1 MIDGGTRVFALL
13 GDPVAHSL
21 SPAMQNAAFRAL
33 GLRAVYVALRCIPPD
48 VAPLMLALAR
58 AGGGG
63 NVTIPH
69 KEAAA
74 LAVSRT
80 VDDAGEVGACN
91 VFWSEDGE
99 DGAVVGGNTDVE
111 GVLRA
116 LEPLDPPTGGWLI
129 VGTGGGARAVAVAA
143 ARRRAEVAVC
153 SRSSE
158 RAGGFERWL
167 ADRGIPRVQAAEC
180 RVVINATPLGLR
192 ADDPLPL
199 EPRSAPASAVA
210 LDMVYRTGE
219 TQWVRVM
226 RASGRRAADGRG
238 MLVAQGAGALQ
249 RWFPGISPPTEIMR
263 AAVDAALR

>member
-33 GLRAVYVALRCIPPD
+33 GLRAVYVALRCAPPD
-48 VAPLMLALAR
+48 VAPLIHALAR

-74 LAVSRT
+74 LAVDRRA
-80 VDDAGEVGACN
+80 DDAAEVGASN
-91 VFWSEDGE
+91 VFWSDG
-99 DGAVVGGNTDVE
+99 GAIVGGNTDVE
-111 GVLRA
+111 GLLRA
-116 LEPLDPPTGGWLI
+116 LEPLQPPPGPWLI
-129 VGTGGGARAVAVAA
+129 VGTGGGARAAAVAA
-143 ARRRAEVAVC
+143 ARCGAAIGIS
-153 SRSSE
+153 SRSAE
-158 RAGGFERWL
+158 RAGAFESWCGE
-167 ADRGIPRVQAAEC
+167 RGGTCVPAAEC

-199 EPRSAPASAVA
+199 DPAGAPAAEVA
-210 LDMVYRTGE
+210 FDMVYRTGE
-219 TQWVRVM
+219 TPWVRAM
-226 RASGRRAADGRG
+226 RAGGRRAADGRG

-249 RWFPGISPPTEIMR
+249 RWYPGISPPTEIMR
-263 AAVDAALR
+263 AVVDAALR

>member
-1 MIDGGTRVFALL
+1 VIDGSTRVFALL

-33 GLRAVYVALRCIPPD
+33 GLRAVYVALRCVPPD
-48 VAPLMLALAR
+48 VAPLLHALAR

-74 LAVSRT
+74 LAVDRP
-80 VDDAGEVGACN
+80 VDDAAEVGACN
-91 VFWSEDGE
+91 VFWSEDG
-99 DGAVVGGNTDVE
+99 AIVGGNTDVE
-111 GVLRA
+111 GLLRA
-116 LEPLDPPTGGWLI
+116 LEPLQPPPGPWLI
-129 VGTGGGARAVAVAA
+129 VGTGGGARAAAVAA
-143 ARRRAEVAVC
+143 ARCGAPVAIS
-153 SRSSE
+153 SRSAE
-158 RAGGFERWL
+158 RAGAFERWCG
-167 ADRGIPRVQAAEC
+167 DRGSTGVPAEEC

-199 EPRSAPASAVA
+199 DPAALPNVEVA
-210 LDMVYRTGE
+210 FDMVYRTGE
-219 TQWVRVM
+219 TPWVRAM
-226 RASGRRAADGRG
+226 RASRRRAADGRG

-249 RWFPGISPPTEIMR
+249 RWYPGVAAPTEIMR

>member
-1 MIDGGTRVFALL
+1 VIDGSTRVFALL

-33 GLRAVYVALRCIPPD
+33 GLRAVYVALRCAPPD
-48 VAPLMLALAR
+48 VAPLIQALAR

-74 LAVSRT
+74 VAVHRQL
-80 VDDAGEVGACN
+80 DDAAEVGACN
-91 VFWSEDGE
+91 VFWSEN
-99 DGAVVGGNTDVE
+99 GAIVGGNTDVE
-111 GVLRA
+111 GLLQA
-116 LEPLDPPTGGWLI
+116 LESLEPPPGPWLI
-129 VGTGGGARAVAVAA
+129 LGTGGGARAAAVAA
-143 ARRRAEVAVC
+143 ARCGATVAVS
-153 SRSSE
+153 SRSAE
-158 RAGGFERWL
+158 RAGAFERWC
-167 ADRGIPRVQAAEC
+167 ADRGLGCVPPGEC

-199 EPRSAPASAVA
+199 DPAEAPSLAVA

-219 TQWVRVM
+219 TPWVRAM

-249 RWFPGISPPTEIMR
+249 RWFPGVAAPTEIMR
-263 AAVDAALR
+263 AVVDAALR